1 MTLKTFVVSAGLSCL
16 ATFVL
21 VSCEQEA
28 TILPGHS
35 RPLLEHDWPHPRDFT
50 FEPSSFR
57 PPAPET
63 ARLEVPSGLRA
74 YVIADASDPLVR
86 VTAAIPIG
94 RFYEREGEAGGS
106 EALTRVLT
114 SDSQGSPPLSLR
126 LESLGTQLDA
136 ELDVD
141 GLTLSVEVLS
151 EDWEQAIRVM
161 IDLLRNPRVERA
173 TLGDFRTG
181 PGFASPTAGVTGR
194 GFQPKVELERRLG
207 GYPLSPPE
215 PGIAVRLEAVRAL
228 ASRSLAPNRFVVGI
242 GGDVPRDEAV
252 ALLEELTSGWELGEP
267 VPDAAEPRELA
278 SRDGSGTLETID
290 VDTLEGWVAI
300 GRGLGPV
307 PADER
312 APLAVLGQVLGTRLN
327 IETREIRGLANR
339 ATFFLPETMNGAGLL
354 HIRTGGRLEA
364 VAPLVKY
371 CRDELAGLQ
380 SGEKAVTEE
389 EFTLAKGIL
398 RLGKWQEALDGA
410 RRAATAY
417 AVTTLH
423 HGDTTPLLAWPEE
436 VEAVTADQVEAAARK
451 YLDPQA
457 MDTIVIGP
465 IERIREARH
474 PRWPVELDS
483 LSSGTS

>member
-1 MTLKTFVVSAGLSCL
+1 MTLKTFIVSAGLCCV

-63 ARLEVPSGLRA
+63 ARLEAASGLRA

-94 RFYEREGEAGGS
+94 RFYEREGEAGAS

-161 IDLLRNPRVERA
+161 IDLLRNRRVERA

-252 ALLEELTSGWELGEP
+252 TLLEELTSGWELGEP

-327 IETREIRGLANR
+327 ISVREIRGLANR

-354 HIRTGGRLEA
+354 HISTGGRPEA
-364 VAPLVKY
+364 VAPLIKY
-371 CRDELAGLQ
+371 CREEMAALHRN
-380 SGEKAVTEE
+380 ERPVTEE
-389 EFTLAKGIL
+389 ELALAKGIL
-398 RLGKWQEALDGA
+398 RLGKWQESLDGA
-410 RRAATAY
+410 RRAAAAY
-417 AVTTLH
+417 ALATLH
-423 HGDTTPLLAWPEE
+423 DGDTGRLLSWPKD
-436 VEAVTADQVEAAARK
+436 VEAVSADQVEAVAKK
-451 YLDPQA
+451 YLDPRT
-457 MDTIVIGP
+457 MDTVVIGP

-474 PRWPVELDS
+474 PRWPADLDA
-483 LSSGTS
+483 LSSVPK